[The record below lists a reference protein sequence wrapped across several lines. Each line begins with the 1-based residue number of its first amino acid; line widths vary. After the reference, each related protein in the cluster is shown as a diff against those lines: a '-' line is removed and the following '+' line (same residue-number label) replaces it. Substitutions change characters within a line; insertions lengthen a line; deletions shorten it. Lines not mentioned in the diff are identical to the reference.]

1 MHPNAPISS
10 LSCPSQEQQAASLK
24 VEKPASYV
32 CQMCVNVASEKP
44 GVCPL
49 CGMPLVAN
57 PLAQRHEP
65 ECCGDSGEAEVKDL
79 WWRVRWS
86 AAMAVPVVLL
96 SNGTKLPMLRHIPQE
111 AAAWMQ
117 LVWATPVV
125 FWVGQPLLVRGLRS
139 LLTLRPNMFT
149 LIGLG
154 LLVAWGYSAVAV
166 LAPQLLGKQAAHG
179 DVVLHFA
186 SAAII
191 TVIVLLGQL
200 LELRAR
206 QAAGAAAQSILGL
219 LPARALRVQGEVES
233 EVPLADVQ
241 PGDILSIKAGARI
254 PVDGVVVKG
263 SSSVDESMLIGMT
276 LLREKAVNASV
287 FGGTLNGGGDFLMR
301 AEHVGASLR
310 LRQIDEVMQRAQ
322 VSHAPV
328 QRFADRVAFWMA
340 PCVVG
345 AAALTFFLWWKFG
358 PQPSLAFA
366 AIHAVAVL
374 IIASPSVFGLSAP
387 TAIAVGLGRGAKLGM
402 LIKNAVTLERL
413 RQTDLVMLDQVGPL
427 TEGKPTVAEIVPLP
441 GLSARDLLACAA
453 AVEVMSEHPLAAA
466 IVNAAKERS
475 IPLAAVT
482 DFQEIAGGGVIGNI
496 GANEVFVGQASF
508 LRRNGVFLDAEC
520 HTRSAQLQ
528 AQGCTVVMV
537 VLDHKPLGL
546 IAVRDKVRESVPE
559 AIAALRALGLKLQ
572 MLTGDAV
579 VTAQHVAEELGI
591 DEVAAEVPEKERL
604 LQVYQARG
612 KECQVA
618 FVGDGIKDTPALAAA
633 DVGITMGMST
643 EGMPSCV
650 SVTLVHGDLCA
661 LPRVF
666 ALSREVQKIVRQ
678 NLGFSICY
686 NSLAIPLAAGVLYP
700 FTEWAISP
708 IAASVAMSLSS
719 VLVILNSL
727 RLRRFR

>member
-10 LSCPSQEQQAASLK
+10 PSCPSQEQQTEALQ

-32 CQMCVNVASEKP
+32 CQMCVNVEAEKA
-44 GVCPL
+44 GRCPL
-49 CGMPLVAN
+49 CGMPLVPN
-57 PLAQRHEP
+57 PLAQRNEP

-86 AAMAVPVVLL
+86 AAMAAPVVLL
-96 SNGTKLPMLRHIPQE
+96 SSGAKLPVLHHIPNE

-154 LLVAWGYSAVAV
+154 MLVAWGYSAIAV
-166 LAPQLLGKQAAHG
+166 LAPHLLGQQAAHG
-179 DVVLHFA
+179 DVVLHFE

-206 QAAGAAAQSILGL
+206 QAAGAASRSMLGL
-219 LPARALRVQGEVES
+219 LPARALRVQGEMES

-263 SSSVDESMLIGMT
+263 SSSVDESMLAGMT
-276 LLREKAVNASV
+276 LLREKAVDATV
-287 FGGTLNGGGDFLMR
+287 FGGTLNGSGDFLMR
-301 AEHVGASLR
+301 AEHVGASMR
-310 LRQIDEVMQRAQ
+310 LRQIEDAMQRAQ
-322 VSHAPV
+322 ASRAPA
-328 QRFADRVAFWMA
+328 QRFADHVASWLV
-340 PCVVG
+340 PCVIGV
-345 AAALTFFLWWKFG
+345 ASLTFLLWWKFG

-366 AIHAVAVL
+366 VIHAVAVL
-374 IIASPSVFGLSAP
+374 IIASPSAFGLSVP
-387 TAIAVGLGRGAKLGM
+387 MAIAAGLGRGAQLGL

-413 RQTDLVMLDQVGPL
+413 RQADLVMLDQEGPL

-453 AVEVMSEHPLAAA
+453 AVEAMSEHPVATA
-466 IVNAAKERS
+466 IVSAAKERS

-528 AQGCTVVMV
+528 AEGCTVVMV

-546 IAVRDKVRESVPE
+546 IAVRDKVKESAPQ

-572 MLTGDAV
+572 MLTGDAAA
-579 VTAQHVAEELGI
+579 TAQRVATELGI

-612 KECQVA
+612 KERQVT
-618 FVGDGIKDTPALAAA
+618 FVGDGIKDASALAAA
-633 DVGITMGMST
+633 DVGIAMGMST
-643 EGMPSCV
+643 EGMPASA
-650 SVTLVHGDLCA
+650 SVTLVHGELRA
-661 LPRVF
+661 LPQVF
-666 ALSREVQKIVRQ
+666 SLSREVQKIVRQ
-678 NLGFSICY
+678 NLGFAICY
-686 NSLAIPLAAGVLYP
+686 NSLAIPLAAGILYP
-700 FTEWAISP
+700 FTGWWLSP